1 SEIVVRAPDGDLG
14 ADPMIV
20 SAREGATAPFEIGE
34 NAVAPLGVER
44 VYPRFEEIV
53 EIHCQAAAK
62 GTGTITYRGAIAIMR
77 CVAPGPSAS
86 LLRDADKTGVGR
98 QQQRAILHVPVAIDR
113 LSRGIGGAFAL
124 RLGLDL
130 GRAAAKGVIADPD
143 PLPGGLAGRGRLRRG
158 RIGAER
164 AAAAQG
170 RRRDQQK
177 GGAEAH
183 AVSAKARSRKRPAA
197 IRRASAPI
205 RATSCTPVGRPLSP
219 QIAGSVRQGVPSR
232 VHMRLKTGSP

>member
-1 SEIVVRAPDGDLG
+1 MPGMLAASVDNAASFATKPEVNTSAASDRCSAASSRSSKTCAWLVPEMLRVPPAP
-14 ADPMIV
+14 
-20 SAREGATAPFEIGE
+20 APE
-34 NAVAPLGVER
+34 
-44 VYPRFEEIV
+44 
-53 EIHCQAAAK
+53 
-62 GTGTITYRGAIAIMR
+62 
-77 CVAPGPSAS
+77 PSAS
-86 LLRDADKTGVGR
+86 FLRDADKAGAGR

-113 LSRGIGGAFAL
+113 LSRGIGGAFVL
-124 RLGLDL
+124 RLSLDL
-130 GRAAAKGVIADPD
+130 GRAAAKAVIADPD
-143 PLPGGLAGRGRLRRG
+143 PLPGGLAGRGRLRQG

-177 GGAEAH
+177 GGAKAH

-232 VHMRLKTGSP
+232 VHMRLKTGSPV